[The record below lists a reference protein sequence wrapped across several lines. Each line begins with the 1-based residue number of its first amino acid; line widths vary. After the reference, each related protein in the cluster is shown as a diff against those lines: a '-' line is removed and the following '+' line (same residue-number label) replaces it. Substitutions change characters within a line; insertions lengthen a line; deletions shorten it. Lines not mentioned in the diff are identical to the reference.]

1 LPKNQSFSEGS
12 IYDARICTPAELGIH
27 LVSRGDLTPVW
38 CIVCRQAEYYMMDG
52 LSSGFFPAGKVLDYR
67 NTHDSRQGAMVE
79 IMADSPGG
87 IPTTPF
93 LVSQTNLILFAG
105 DYRGLAPQQL
115 QEMKTRY
122 GQTGTNLDPS
132 GGALPPG
139 VRLVLRG
146 DQSPAWGIFR
156 QQANRY
162 RMDGSWAGVAESA
175 TVVDCQKTVSTSRGP
190 AVDCLLHSTNSA
202 PPSHALVAWE
212 DLHLFTGVY
221 KSLSEKQ
228 RIDLR
233 NYYELTGKILSRK
246 NELLKKAAEKNPHQA
261 AYQASYRAL
270 LALVEKTQAEV
281 IRRDHSAD
289 AEKVRAQE
297 RLFRIRMEERRL
309 RNDYET
315 AASKFNGWE
324 KAHAAELNLPD
335 NDSAITQWEKQK
347 RPYQLMSS
355 LAGLIY

>member
-1 LPKNQSFSEGS
+1 
-12 IYDARICTPAELGIH
+12 
-27 LVSRGDLTPVW
+27 
-38 CIVCRQAEYYMMDG
+38 
-52 LSSGFFPAGKVLDYR
+52 
-67 NTHDSRQGAMVE
+67 
-79 IMADSPGG
+79 
-87 IPTTPF
+87 
-93 LVSQTNLILFAG
+93 
-105 DYRGLAPQQL
+105 
-115 QEMKTRY
+115 
-122 GQTGTNLDPS
+122 
-132 GGALPPG
+132 
-139 VRLVLRG
+139 
-146 DQSPAWGIFR
+146 
-156 QQANRY
+156 
-162 RMDGSWAGVAESA
+162 
-175 TVVDCQKTVSTSRGP
+175 
-190 AVDCLLHSTNSA
+190 
-202 PPSHALVAWE
+202 
-212 DLHLFTGVY
+212 
-221 KSLSEKQ
+221 
-228 RIDLR
+228 
-233 NYYELTGKILSRK
+233 
-246 NELLKKAAEKNPHQA
+246 LLKKAAEKNPHQA